1 MDLDYDKMNELIKV
15 IKDSESALETIQQA
29 AKKIAKSGSSMKIGI
44 SIAERT
50 KEDDQPDCM
59 RGNVDHRQIIFT
71 ANEMMGF
78 GSPTKNPYDHLY
90 KSLNGDKIE
99 IEDPDMPNEIALIML
114 QAIQKHYSMLKSR
127 AERELKLYL
136 VQTKNINKRGY
147 KLKFD

>member
-15 IKDSESALETIQQA
+15 IKDSKSALETIQQA
-29 AKKIAKSGSSMKIGI
+29 AMKIAKSGSSMKIGI

-50 KEDDQPDCM
+50 KEDDQPECM
-59 RGNVDHRQIIFT
+59 RGNVDHRQIIFA
-71 ANEMMGF
+71 ANELIGF
-78 GSPTKNPYDHLY
+78 GSPKGNPYDHLY
-90 KSLNGDKIE
+90 KNTNKIE

-114 QAIQKHYSMLKSR
+114 QSMQKHYSMLKSR

-136 VQTKNINKRGY
+136 VKTKNINKRGY